1 MSENKFRKGGT
12 IIIDA
17 DGCPVVRKTAEIAAE
32 FEFRCVIVADSAH
45 IFSSDKAEVVI
56 VSQGA
61 DSADFY
67 IVNHIEAGDLV
78 VTQDYGLAAMCMA
91 KKAVIVNQ
99 DGKIYDDKNID
110 GLLSSRAINKKARRQ
125 GKHIKGP
132 SKRTEEQNVRF
143 EKTLRRILENAED

>member
-17 DGCPVVRKTAEIAAE
+17 DGCPVVIKTTEIAAE
-32 FEFRCVIVADSAH
+32 FGICCVIVADSAH
-45 IFSSDKAEVVI
+45 IFSTDKAEVVI

-67 IVNHIEAGDLV
+67 IVNHIKAGDLV

-99 DGKIYDDKNID
+99 DGKIYDDGNID
-110 GLLSSRAINKKARRQ
+110 GLLTCRAINKKARRQ

-132 SKRTEEQNVRF
+132 SKRTEEQNIRF